1 MKKKSTSQSA
11 LACRS
16 LGEGGFFNLRTLLAS
31 VFCLAGVFIALLG
44 FGAFSAQAQQNHSII
59 NQSIDPL
66 VPAMF
71 DCSKI
76 RELGIDKQENMRAG
90 AIMIYCGEAQGGAV
104 SPAHSFSQL
113 VQTLLSPLAYG
124 TSDVDLVT
132 GAEISPNVTQSETFT
147 ASNPDNPNQI
157 VVAYNDS
164 RGRNVS
170 PINISG
176 ASVSTDGGNTFTRLT
191 TGSGQSPFSNTVGD
205 PVILYN
211 KPSQT
216 WFTVWLD
223 GGCGGQGLGG
233 YKSTTPW
240 NANSW
245 THYCIHSSNNDD
257 RESGWADNN
266 TTSPFYGRMY
276 VSWNDFNVGGG
287 ALFVRYSTDNG
298 LTWTNSRQITT
309 GTPFIRDVQITGDL
323 ATGDVYIAGMN
334 EGGGGFPHNNNNLF
348 FRSTDGGNTWTNTYT
363 GPSFP
368 GPGVTAVGYFA
379 CMFPDGGGYWRH
391 EGWGE
396 PAVLNHVVSYVYD
409 QHGTGSDPGDVY
421 YIRSTNSGVT
431 FSAPLK
437 LNADA
442 TTRPQWQPNLSVS
455 PTGTLF
461 AVWYDARESAS
472 CTRGN
477 SAVPCYRM
485 WARRSTDNGATWL
498 SDQTFSD
505 VVSPLPAQPDPGIQA
520 TYAGDYDYASS
531 SPNQHLHA
539 WVDGRVAI
547 LGSSQQ
553 DAFHDRQ
560 SVGAVSPTPTA
571 TATATP
577 TATAAATATPTATA
591 TATATPTATATA
603 TATPT
608 STPTPTPTAIS
619 LSARGYKVQGRQRAD
634 LSWSGATGTNV
645 DVYRNNALITT
656 TANDGFYTDIIG
668 GHGHGSFTYQVCNV
682 GSQTCSNEAT
692 VTF

>member
-1 MKKKSTSQSA
+1 M
-11 LACRS
+11 
-16 LGEGGFFNLRTLLAS
+16 
-31 VFCLAGVFIALLG
+31 
-44 FGAFSAQAQQNHSII
+44 
-59 NQSIDPL
+59 
-66 VPAMF
+66 
-71 DCSKI
+71 
-76 RELGIDKQENMRAG
+76 
-90 AIMIYCGEAQGGAV
+90 
-104 SPAHSFSQL
+104 
-113 VQTLLSPLAYG
+113 
-124 TSDVDLVT
+124 
-132 GAEISPNVTQSETFT
+132 
-147 ASNPDNPNQI
+147 
-157 VVAYNDS
+157 VAYNDS

-191 TGSGQSPFSNTVGD
+191 NGSGQSPFSNTVGD

-211 KPSQT
+211 RPTGT
-216 WFTVWLD
+216 WYTVWLD

-233 YKSTTPW
+233 YKSTTPS

-245 THYCIHSSNNDD
+245 THYCIHTNNNDD

-266 TTSPFYGRMY
+266 TSSPFYGRMY

-298 LTWTNSRQITT
+298 LTWTNARQITS

-363 GPSFP
+363 GPSFA

-379 CMFPDGGGYWRH
+379 CMFSDGGGYWRH

-437 LNADA
+437 LNTDA

-455 PTGTLF
+455 PTGSLL

-472 CTRGN
+472 CTRG
-477 SAVPCYRM
+477 SPGVPCYRM

-520 TYAGDYDYASS
+520 TYAGDYDYATSS
-531 SPNQHLHA
+531 SNQHLHA
-539 WVDGRVAI
+539 WVDGRVSI
-547 LGSSQQ
+547 GGSSQQ

-560 SVGAVSPTPTA
+560 STTGAPSPTPTPTATATATVAPSPTPTA
-571 TATATP
+571 TATATVAP
-577 TATAAATATPTATA
+577 SPTPTATA
-591 TATATPTATATA
+591 TATATA
-603 TATPT
+603 
-608 STPTPTPTAIS
+608 TPTPTQCVVPNFIGTQI
-619 LSARGYKVQGRQRAD
+619 RRATQTWAAAGFN
-634 LSWSGATGTNV
+634 S
-645 DVYRNNALITT
+645 NNITT
-656 TANDGFYTDIIG
+656 IGNPGQKITSQSLPAGF
-668 GHGHGSFTYQVCNV
+668 V
-682 GSQTCSNEAT
+682 GDCGTTTIT
-692 VTF
+692 VSH

>member
-11 LACRS
+11 PARRS
-16 LGEGGFFNLRTLLAS
+16 PGEGGFFNLRILLAS
-31 VFCLAGVFIALLG
+31 VFSLAGVFIALLG

-76 RELGIDKQENMRAG
+76 HELGIDKQENMRAG
-90 AIMIYCGEAQGGAV
+90 AIMIYCGEAQGGAA
-104 SPAHSFSQL
+104 SPAHGFSQL

-124 TSDVDLVT
+124 TTDVDLVT

-164 RGRNVS
+164 RGRNAS

-245 THYCIHSSNNDD
+245 THYCIHNNNNDD

-266 TTSPFYGRMY
+266 TSSPFYGRMY

-287 ALFVRYSTDNG
+287 SLFVSYSTDNG

-363 GPSFP
+363 GPSFS

-437 LNADA
+437 LNTDA

-455 PTGTLF
+455 STGTLF

-477 SAVPCYRM
+477 AGVPCYRM

-539 WVDGRVAI
+539 FVDGRVAI

-560 SVGAVSPTPTA
+560 AVGAASP
-571 TATATP
+571 TP

-591 TATATPTATATA
+591 TIAPSATPTATATATVTPTATATA
-603 TATPT
+603 TATPSGIT
-608 STPTPTPTAIS
+608 

-634 LSWSGATGTNV
+634 LSWSGATSTNV

-668 GHGHGSFTYQVCNV
+668 GRGHATYTYRVCEA
-682 GSQTCSNEAT
+682 GSQTCSNQVT